1 MNLPESGENL
11 EYDHSFFTIS
21 PQDGSKNFISVY
33 TSLKEL
39 KSSLAK
45 PETSMSG
52 RKVEA
57 VEVNYAFLAKE
68 LTLADGNQ
76 IDGIVINPFSDDYIL
91 TREEFIDF

>member
-39 KSSLAK
+39 KKQSC
-45 PETSMSG
+45 ET
-52 RKVEA
+52 
-57 VEVNYAFLAKE
+57 
-68 LTLADGNQ
+68 
-76 IDGIVINPFSDDYIL
+76 
-91 TREEFIDF
+91 